1 MPQNIRDVMTSNPC
15 TIDADQSVAYA
26 AKMMREED
34 VGLAPIVEGDKLIG
48 MLTDRD
54 IATRVA
60 AQGKN
65 PDQVKVR
72 DVAST
77 QLITIDPQQDL
88 DEALR
93 MMAKH
98 QVRRL
103 PVVEEDGR
111 LVGVVAQADIARE
124 GDDRQTGQLVE
135 EISESGG
142 QMSSIEEG
150 QQFPRQVEERQESV
164 AGMGAESVPGLM
176 DEQRE
181 EEGVSKVQAAS
192 SRGRKRRS
200 TSRKRS
206 SGTRARSTTRKS
218 STGTRKRKTSSRKK
232 SSTGSRKRKTSS
244 RKRSTGR
251 MTVKTAGRRG
261 GRKAATRK
269 RSTAKRK
276 TASRKRSTTSRKR
289 KTSARKSTG
298 TRKRKTTS
306 RKRSTAKRSTASRKR
321 STSTRKRS
329 TSSRKKSSGTRKR
342 KTTSRKRSTGSRTTV
357 KTAGRRG
364 GRTTARRRTTRRKS
378 R

>member
-15 TIDADQSVAYA
+15 TIDANRSVAYA
-26 AKMMREED
+26 AKMMQEED

-60 AQGKN
+60 AEGRN
-65 PDQVKVR
+65 PNQVKVR

-77 QLITIDPQQDL
+77 QLVTIDPQQDL
-88 DEALR
+88 DDALR

-103 PVVEEDGR
+103 PVVTGDGR
-111 LVGVVAQADIARE
+111 LVGVVAQADIARA
-124 GDDRQTGQLVE
+124 GDDSKTGQLVE

-150 QQFPRQVEERQESV
+150 QFPRQVEDQPVSFVSPEDEPSV
-164 AGMGAESVPGLM
+164 L
-176 DEQRE
+176 DEQRQ

-206 SGTRARSTTRKS
+206 TTRKS
-218 STGTRKRKTSSRKK
+218 SGGTRKRKTTSRKK
-232 SSTGSRKRKTSS
+232 S
-244 RKRSTGR
+244 
-251 MTVKTAGRRG
+251 
-261 GRKAATRK
+261 
-269 RSTAKRK
+269 
-276 TASRKRSTTSRKR
+276 
-289 KTSARKSTG
+289 STG

-306 RKRSTAKRSTASRKR
+306 RKRST
-321 STSTRKRS
+321 
-329 TSSRKKSSGTRKR
+329 G
-342 KTTSRKRSTGSRTTV
+342 RTTV

-364 GRTTARRRTTRRKS
+364 GRKAAAKKRSTAKRSTAKRRTTARRSTATRKTSTRRRTTRRKT